1 MFRGKGSIMG
11 INVETESQVKHDK
24 KEVLRE
30 ELLDRLS
37 GRFSAPEFKTHFPT
51 STWWQPIP
59 AVNRVKVWTPLLLGL
74 LLGAVVLVSGSNL
87 VASVIL
93 FGLGTITSLL
103 VRKVSNH
110 AFYNPTGA
118 SQYIEVTPEAIS
130 LPDHYFPSHT
140 WRGSSQV
147 LHKSEINNIELI
159 WHWYRRFYDTA
170 KISTRTASISAF
182 NIMLN
187 GGQQITLSSSTV
199 NCAPLMVSLFRQ
211 GYQIHLKQVPDPWR
225 HGFKVGAL
233 IFLVVLV
240 WIVGSGV
247 YELYQNGQFPFD

>member
-11 INVETESQVKHDK
+11 INVETESQVEHNR
-24 KEVLRE
+24 KELLRE

-37 GRFSAPEFKTHFPT
+37 GRFSAPEFKTSFPT

-59 AVNRVKVWTPLLLGL
+59 PVNRVKVWTPLLLSLVIGT
-74 LLGAVVLVSGSNL
+74 VVLVSGSNL
-87 VASVIL
+87 VAAAIL

-103 VRKVSNH
+103 VRKMSNQT
-110 AFYNPTGA
+110 FYNPTGA
-118 SQYIEVTPEAIS
+118 SGHIEVTPEAIS
-130 LPDHYFPSHT
+130 LPVHYFPPHT
-140 WRGSSQV
+140 WQGSRQV

-187 GGQQITLSSSTV
+187 DGRHITLSNSTV
-199 NCAPLMVSLFRQ
+199 NCAPLMVSLFKQ

-225 HGFKVGAL
+225 HGFQIGAL
-233 IFLVVLV
+233 IFLAVLA
-240 WIVGSGV
+240 WIIGSGV